1 MSTKTRRQLTLF
13 VETADAETIEQV
25 RTKFNPVQSGLISCH
40 LTLCREDELEDLQQI
55 ISNIKTL
62 KPSAITIHFA
72 KPIRFAQGK
81 GVLLPGITDNRAF
94 HNLRKLVL
102 QGVHD
107 HPRTQEPHITL
118 LHPRNST
125 CTDEVFSE
133 IKQLVF
139 PSAITF
145 KKISLI
151 EQADVNSKWELVQEF
166 SLQEKHSV

>member
-1 MSTKTRRQLTLF
+1 VSTTIRRQLTLF
-13 VETADAETIEQV
+13 VEAAGAETIEQV

-40 LTLCREDELEDLQQI
+40 VTLCREDELEDLQLI
-55 ISNIKTL
+55 ISNINNK

-72 KPIRFAQGK
+72 KPIRFAEGK
-81 GVLLPGITDNRAF
+81 GVLLPGISDNIAF

-102 QGVHD
+102 QGVYD

-125 CTDEVFSE
+125 CTDEVFNE
-133 IKQLVF
+133 TEQLIF

-166 SLQEKHSV
+166 PLQFGS

>member
-1 MSTKTRRQLTLF
+1 MSNKIRRQLTLF
-13 VETADAETIEQV
+13 VEAADAATIEQV
-25 RTKFNPVQSGLISCH
+25 RTQFNPVQRSLINCH
-40 LTLCREDELEDLQQI
+40 VTLCREDELEDLQQVI
-55 ISNIKTL
+55 RNINTL
-62 KPSAITIHFA
+62 KPSAITIHFG
-72 KPIRFAQGK
+72 KPIRFAEGK
-81 GVLLPGITDNRAF
+81 GVLLPGITDNTAF

-133 IKQLVF
+133 IEQLVF

-166 SLQEKHSV
+166 SLQEKHSI

>member
-13 VETADAETIEQV
+13 VEATDAASIEQV
-25 RTKFNPVQSGLISCH
+25 RTQFNPVQRSLINGH
-40 LTLCREDELEDLQQI
+40 VTLCREDELEDLQQI
-55 ISNIKTL
+55 ISNINTL

-72 KPIRFAQGK
+72 KPVRFAEGK
-81 GVLLPGITDNRAF
+81 GVLLPGMGNNTAF
-94 HNLRKLVL
+94 HSLRKLVL
-102 QGVHD
+102 EGVHD
-107 HPRTQEPHITL
+107 KPRKQEPHITL

-133 IKQLVF
+133 IGELVF

-151 EQADVNSKWELVQEF
+151 EQADLNSKWELVQEF
-166 SLQEKHSV
+166 SLQEKPSA